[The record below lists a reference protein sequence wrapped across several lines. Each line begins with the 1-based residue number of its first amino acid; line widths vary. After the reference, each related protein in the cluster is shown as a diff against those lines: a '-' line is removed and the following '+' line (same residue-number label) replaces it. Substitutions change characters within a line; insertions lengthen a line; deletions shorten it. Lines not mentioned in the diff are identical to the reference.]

1 MQKRIFITFL
11 TLISIGILTT
21 GMLSI
26 SLMRINYVRDI
37 EDKLISNAKLIETF
51 IEEQENIDKID
62 FNELANIFSKKIQA
76 RITFINKGGWVIGD
90 SDADIKKLDNHSDR
104 PEVIKARQ
112 GKIGISK
119 RYSKSL
125 EYEMIYVAVP
135 VSVESD
141 KIDVIRLSVP
151 LKDISEYYNLMYR
164 YIFLSIV
171 AGLLVAM
178 FVGYRYVKS
187 VTKPIKELTI
197 ATRKISSGNFGE
209 LVKVRTEDEIGLL
222 ADNFNKMSLKLKDTI
237 NELLDKNTKLKAIL
251 SSMINGVI
259 ALDNNKRIIL
269 VNPVAEKML
278 EIKEADVRNKHVLEV
293 LKDLNLK
300 ENICELLNTNVQ
312 SKFEVEVKEPNNRIF
327 NVYINPI
334 KLTNDPNRTIG
345 VLVIIQD
352 ITEIRRLERM
362 RKDFVANVS
371 HELKTPLTSIRGFIE
386 TLKTGAV
393 EDKEIRNKF
402 LDIIDIETS
411 RLTNLIEDLLL
422 LSQIENTN
430 EMTKKD
436 IIDVNKAIEEVIQ
449 VLEELAKKRGVRLI
463 EKVNRKL
470 PNLSGNKGWFKQML
484 INLIDNGIKYTPEG
498 GTVTITAYSAK
509 NRLVIKISDTGIGIA
524 EQHLPRLFERFY
536 RVDKARSRKVGG
548 TGLGLAI
555 VKHIVLAFRGE
566 ISVKSKVNKGTEFI
580 VSLPLDES

>member
-1 MQKRIFITFL
+1 MQKRIFVIFL
-11 TLISIGILTT
+11 MLILIGILTT

-26 SLMRINYVRDI
+26 SLMRVNYIRNI
-37 EDKLISNAKLIETF
+37 EDKLISNSKLIEVF
-51 IEEQENIDKID
+51 IKEQENIDKIN
-62 FNELANIFSKKIQA
+62 FNELADIFSKKIQA
-76 RITFINKGGWVIGD
+76 RITFIDKDGWVVGD
-90 SDADIKKLDNHSDR
+90 SEADINKMDNHGNR
-104 PEVIKARQ
+104 PEVIEARQ

-125 EYEMIYVAVP
+125 EYEMIYVAIP
-135 VSVESD
+135 VDNKSNRLD
-141 KIDVIRLSVP
+141 IIRLSVP
-151 LKDISEYYNLMYR
+151 LKDISEYYSLMYK
-164 YIFLSIV
+164 YIFLSII
-171 AGLLVAM
+171 AGLLVAI
-178 FVGYRYVKS
+178 FVGYRYVRS

-197 ATRKISSGNFGE
+197 ATRKISGGNFGE

-222 ADNFNKMSLKLKDTI
+222 ADNFNKMSLKLRDTI

-269 VNPVAEKML
+269 VNPMAEKML
-278 EIKEADVRNKHVLEV
+278 GIKEADVRNKYVSEV
-293 LKDLNLK
+293 LKDLE
-300 ENICELLNTNVQ
+300 ENIYELLNTKIQ
-312 SKFEVEVKEPNNRIF
+312 SKFEIEVKEPNSKIF

-334 KLTNDPNRTIG
+334 KLTNDPNRVIG

-352 ITEIRRLERM
+352 ITDIRRLERM

-371 HELKTPLTSIRGFIE
+371 HELKTPLTSIRGFVE
-386 TLKTGAV
+386 TLKSGAV

-422 LSQIENTN
+422 LSQIENSN

-436 IIDVNKAIEEVIQ
+436 IIDVNKSIEEVIQ
-449 VLEELAKKRGVRLI
+449 ILGGLANKKGVHLI
-463 EKVNRKL
+463 EKVNRNL
-470 PNLSGNKGWFKQML
+470 PYLSGNRGWFKQML

-498 GTVTITAYSAK
+498 GTVTVTAYSTK
-509 NRLVIKISDTGIGIA
+509 NRLVIKISDTGIGID
-524 EQHLPRLFERFY
+524 EKHLSRLFERFY

-555 VKHIVLAFRGE
+555 VKHIVLAFKGE

-580 VSLPLDES
+580 VSFPLDKS

>member
-1 MQKRIFITFL
+1 MQKRIFVTFL
-11 TLISIGILTT
+11 TLILIGILTT

-26 SLMRINYVRDI
+26 SLMRVNYIRNI
-37 EDKLISNAKLIETF
+37 EDKLISNSKLIETF
-51 IEEQENIDKID
+51 IKEQENIDKIN
-62 FNELANIFSKKIQA
+62 FNELADIFSKKIQA
-76 RITFINKGGWVIGD
+76 RITFIDKDGWVVGD
-90 SDADIKKLDNHSDR
+90 SDADINKLDNHSDR

-125 EYEMIYVAVP
+125 EYEMIYVAIP
-135 VSVESD
+135 VDIKSHRL
-141 KIDVIRLSVP
+141 DVIRLSVP
-151 LKDISEYYNLMYR
+151 LKDISEYYSLMYR
-164 YIFLSIV
+164 YIFLSII

-178 FVGYRYVKS
+178 FVGYRYVRS

-209 LVKVRTEDEIGLL
+209 LVKVRSEDEIGLL
-222 ADNFNKMSLKLKDTI
+222 ADNFNKMSLKLRDTI

-269 VNPVAEKML
+269 VNPMAEKML
-278 EIKEADVRNKHVLEV
+278 GIKEADVRNKYVLEV
-293 LKDLNLK
+293 LKDLNLE
-300 ENICELLNTNVQ
+300 ENIYELLNTNIQ
-312 SKFEVEVKEPNNRIF
+312 SKFEVEVKEPNSKIF
-327 NVYINPI
+327 NIYINPI

-352 ITEIRRLERM
+352 ITDIRRLERM

-386 TLKTGAV
+386 TLKSGAV
-393 EDKEIRNKF
+393 EDKEIRDKF

-422 LSQIENTN
+422 LSQIENSN
-430 EMTKKD
+430 EMIKKD
-436 IIDVNKAIEEVIQ
+436 VIDVNKSIEEVIQ
-449 VLEELAKKRGVRLI
+449 VLEELAKKKGVRLI

-470 PNLSGNKGWFKQML
+470 PYLRGNRGWFKQML

-498 GTVTITAYSAK
+498 GTVTITAYSTK
-509 NRLVIKISDTGIGIA
+509 NKLVIKISDTGIGIA
-524 EQHLPRLFERFY
+524 KQHLPRLFERFY

>member
-62 FNELANIFSKKIQA
+62 FNELADIFSKKIQA

-312 SKFEVEVKEPNNRIF
+312 SKFEIEVKEPNNRIF

-334 KLTNDPNRTIG
+334 KLTNDPNRIIG

-498 GTVTITAYSAK
+498 GTVTITAYSTK

-524 EQHLPRLFERFY
+524 KQHLPRLFERFY

>member
-11 TLISIGILTT
+11 TLILIGILTT

-26 SLMRINYVRDI
+26 SLMRVNYIRNI
-37 EDKLISNAKLIETF
+37 EDKLISNSKLIEAF
-51 IEEQENIDKID
+51 IKEQENINNIN
-62 FNELANIFSKKIQA
+62 FNGLADTFSKKIQA
-76 RITFINKGGWVIGD
+76 RITFIDKNGWVVGD
-90 SDADIKKLDNHSDR
+90 SDADINKLDNHSNR
-104 PEVIKARQ
+104 PEVIEARQ

-125 EYEMIYVAVP
+125 EYEMIYVAIP
-135 VSVESD
+135 VD
-141 KIDVIRLSVP
+141 IKTYRLDVIRLSVP
-151 LKDISEYYNLMYR
+151 LKDISEYYSLMYK
-164 YIFLSIV
+164 YIFLSII
-171 AGLLVAM
+171 AGLLVAI
-178 FVGYRYVKS
+178 FVGYRYVRS

-269 VNPVAEKML
+269 VNPIAEKML
-278 EIKEADVRNKHVLEV
+278 GIKEEDVRNKYVLEV
-293 LKDLNLK
+293 LKDLNLE
-300 ENICELLNTNVQ
+300 ENIYEVLNTSVQ
-312 SKFEVEVKEPNNRIF
+312 SKFEVEAKEPNSKIF

-352 ITEIRRLERM
+352 ITDIRRLERM

-386 TLKTGAV
+386 TLKSGAV

-402 LDIIDIETS
+402 LDIIDIETL

-422 LSQIENTN
+422 LSQIENSN
-430 EMTKKD
+430 EITKKD
-436 IIDVNKAIEEVIQ
+436 IIDVNKSIEEVIQ
-449 VLEELAKKRGVRLI
+449 ILGGLADKKGVNLI
-463 EKVNRKL
+463 EKANKNLPYLRGNR
-470 PNLSGNKGWFKQML
+470 GWFKQML

-498 GTVTITAYSAK
+498 GTVTITAYSTK

-524 EQHLPRLFERFY
+524 KQHLSRLFERFY

-555 VKHIVLAFRGE
+555 VKHIVLAFKGE
-566 ISVKSKVNKGTEFI
+566 ISVKSKVNVGTEFI
-580 VSLPLDES
+580 VSFPLDKL

>member
-62 FNELANIFSKKIQA
+62 FNELADIFSKKIQA